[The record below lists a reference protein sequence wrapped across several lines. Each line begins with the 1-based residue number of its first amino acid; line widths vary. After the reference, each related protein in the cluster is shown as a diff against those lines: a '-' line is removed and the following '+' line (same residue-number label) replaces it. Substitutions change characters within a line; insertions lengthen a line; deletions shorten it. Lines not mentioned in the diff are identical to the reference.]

1 MSFKSKLVEE
11 LKAVGVTTLYFA
23 VWFVLLVIVKSLIL
37 AEYQIEFRGLSLALI
52 GALIVAKVVL
62 IAGHVPL
69 GSWVMTR
76 PRGIEVLA
84 RTAIYSV
91 GVVIVLL
98 LEKSFEARHEYG
110 GFGSALRQIFDH
122 RDIHHVWAN
131 AICVSAALLSFN
143 VLIQIRMRLGEGG
156 LRALLLGD
164 RNDTTTTLP
173 RASSERTRAN
183 ERG

>member
-1 MSFKSKLVEE
+1 MSFQSKFVEE

-23 VWFVLLVIVKSLIL
+23 VWFVLLVVVKSLIL
-37 AEYQIEFRGLSLALI
+37 AEYRIEFRGLSIALI

-69 GSWVMTR
+69 GAWVMSR
-76 PRGIEVLA
+76 PRVVEVLL
-84 RTAIYSV
+84 RTALYSV
-91 GVVIVLL
+91 GIVIVML

-110 GFGSALRQIFDH
+110 GFLSALRHIFDH

-156 LRALLLGD
+156 LRALLLGERD
-164 RNDTTTTLP
+164 ETPPILP
-173 RASSERTRAN
+173 RASSDRARAN